1 MHTIKLIVTCF
12 CFYVKKSFYRV
23 MKRGRVEK
31 KSQFMC
37 HKIRIDFVIIYGGVT
52 MEEFSENFK
61 LKMNR
66 VFREQAGIKNI
77 PHPEVDNLY
86 ERIRSSIVRAVLLL
100 VHRIRKRNK

>member
-1 MHTIKLIVTCF
+1 MHTIKLIVAVF
-12 CFYVKKSFYRV
+12 CFYVKKSFYGF
-23 MKRGRVEK
+23 MIRGRVEK
-31 KSQFMC
+31 KSQFIC

-52 MEEFSENFK
+52 MEEFSDRFK

-77 PHPEVDNLY
+77 SHPEVDNLY
-86 ERIRSSIVRAVLLL
+86 ERIRSSIVRAVLLF

>member
-1 MHTIKLIVTCF
+1 
-12 CFYVKKSFYRV
+12 

-52 MEEFSENFK
+52 MEEFSDKFK

-66 VFREQAGIKNI
+66 VFREQAGIKTFLI
-77 PHPEVDNLY
+77 PKWTTYTSEYGAAL
-86 ERIRSSIVRAVLLL
+86 
-100 VHRIRKRNK
+100 

>member
-1 MHTIKLIVTCF
+1 MI
-12 CFYVKKSFYRV
+12 
-23 MKRGRVEK
+23 RGRVEK

-52 MEEFSENFK
+52 MEEFSDKFK

-77 PHPEVDNLY
+77 SHPEVDNLY
-86 ERIRSSIVRAVLLL
+86 ERIRSSLVRAVLL
-100 VHRIRKRNK
+100 VAHRIRKRNT

>member
-1 MHTIKLIVTCF
+1 MIG
-12 CFYVKKSFYRV
+12 
-23 MKRGRVEK
+23 GRVEK
-31 KSQFMC
+31 KLQFMC

-52 MEEFSENFK
+52 MEEFSDRFK

-86 ERIRSSIVRAVLLL
+86 ERIRSSIIRVFLLSI
-100 VHRIRKRNK
+100 HRIKKKKK